1 MNSQESYYNL
11 WTLPLQTQASVRT
24 WQPKCDVVEDN
35 NHFLISLEMA
45 GIPKDQ
51 IRIDVIHNQ
60 LVVAGERKHEEGG
73 RFYSERA
80 YGKFQRS
87 FALPTGSDTEKIE
100 ADYQDGVLRIVIP
113 KLESAKPRQI
123 RIGSSQQPNFF
134 GKWIG
139 QSSTK
144 EIAS

>member
-1 MNSQESYYNL
+1 MNNQELYYDL
-11 WTLPLQTQASVRT
+11 WTVPLQTQASVRT
-24 WQPKCDVVEDN
+24 WQPKCDVVEDQ
-35 NHFLISLEMA
+35 NHYLLSLEMA
-45 GIPKDQ
+45 GTPKDQ

-60 LVVAGERKHEEGG
+60 LVVTGERKPQEGG
-73 RFYSERA
+73 RFYSERT
-80 YGKFQRS
+80 YGKFERS

-100 ADYQDGVLRIVIP
+100 ADYQDGILRILIP

-123 RIGSSQQPNFF
+123 QIGSNNHSNFF

-139 QSSTK
+139 QTSTK